1 MHCLILLIESALFG
15 MFVTAILVD
24 QLQAIFGDETAVE
37 QVQHK
42 GPYRAHKSKFAL
54 LSEVCGR
61 QQPLF
66 WLLPCTS
73 VSRKFDTPLMD
84 YHV

>member
-1 MHCLILLIESALFG
+1 MHCVILLLESALFG
-15 MFVTAILVD
+15 IFVSAILTD
-24 QLQAIFGDETAVE
+24 QIQAILGDETTVE
-37 QVQHK
+37 HAQKQ
-42 GPYRAHKSKFAL
+42 GPYRPHKPKIAL

-61 QQPLF
+61 THPFL

-73 VSRKFDTPLMD
+73 VPKKFDTPLID